1 MSSNAVV
8 PSLSR
13 ELPVLFAY
21 IGWANF
27 YDGTESVSGNFAWL
41 AEHPDD
47 NAEASAFVT
56 DDGYFYCGV
65 GRGALGATRLHVVFV
80 AKDPKDG
87 VRKVVGIYASAQP
100 RPGDGGWMNV
110 RTRLACRFPLDD
122 RPVVDEWPGLR
133 ESEDGLV
140 GLRANRTHTWN
151 SYSASSWYAS
161 GLRLPPRR

>member
-1 MSSNAVV
+1 MSSNANV

-27 YDGTESVSGNFAWL
+27 YDSTESISGNFAWL

-65 GRGALGATRLHVVFV
+65 GRGARAQRGCTSCSSRKTRRTGSAKLLASTHPLNRVPATE
-80 AKDPKDG
+80 
-87 VRKVVGIYASAQP
+87 VG
-100 RPGDGGWMNV
+100 
-110 RTRLACRFPLDD
+110 
-122 RPVVDEWPGLR
+122 
-133 ESEDGLV
+133 
-140 GLRANRTHTWN
+140 
-151 SYSASSWYAS
+151 
-161 GLRLPPRR
+161 